1 MRNPF
6 QYGSVVR
13 GEAFCN
19 RQQEQRDLRRAMENA
34 EKLFV
39 YSERRLGK
47 TSLVRTVLDKLPK
60 RSFIRVY
67 VDLWPTDNEASFVEQ
82 MGKALAES
90 LATTPS
96 KMLEAAKTFLSSLS
110 PRITLDDQGRPKVT
124 IELTEPT
131 RPGQHLEKVLSVPAK
146 VAARQGK
153 RVVVVF
159 DECQRVMEYGD
170 DLVERKLRSTIQHHE
185 DVCYIF
191 LGSRKHLIQAMFL
204 DKSRPL
210 YRAAGHY
217 PLESIAQKH
226 WVPFI
231 RARFSDARK
240 RIDDDGIASICQL
253 TEGHPFYTQ
262 HLCHALWESCE
273 PGKSVTAAMIEGAL
287 DMLLARESYAYTT
300 HWEMLAV
307 NQRRLLTGLAL
318 APHPAQP
325 FSSAFT
331 SAYGL
336 RSASNAQRA
345 AAALLEKDVIDRD
358 MGSFIIVDRFFKLW
372 IRKTVAGAD

>member
-96 KMLEAAKTFLSSLS
+96 KMLEAAKTFLGSLS
-110 PRITLDDQGRPKVT
+110 PRMTLDDQGRPKVS
-124 IELTEPT
+124 IDLTEPT

-185 DVCYIF
+185 DVSYIF

-217 PLESIAQKH
+217 PLESIAIGDGGRCESRR
-226 WVPFI
+226 W
-231 RARFSDARK
+231 RAGLRN
-240 RIDDDGIASICQL
+240 
-253 TEGHPFYTQ
+253 GHHVLRG
-262 HLCHALWESCE
+262 HLCRTPVDVS
-273 PGKSVTAAMIEGAL
+273 PGL
-287 DMLLARESYAYTT
+287 NRE
-300 HWEMLAV
+300 
-307 NQRRLLTGLAL
+307 
-318 APHPAQP
+318 
-325 FSSAFT
+325 
-331 SAYGL
+331 
-336 RSASNAQRA
+336 
-345 AAALLEKDVIDRD
+345 D
-358 MGSFIIVDRFFKLW
+358 
-372 IRKTVAGAD
+372 